1 MNYTYSICIQYHFI
15 RILLCLLRV
24 KRLIIFY
31 IEENKKK
38 KKFKYLLDFFPEI
51 NLHYI
56 KRV

>member
-15 RILLCLLRV
+15 RILLRV